1 MRRAWLAA
9 AAVLLAAA
17 AVAGCGPSA
26 QEQEPGLKAAL
37 RDLAKAVV
45 ANDKPTIQKYINVT
59 AGMAGSP
66 MAAKDAD
73 TPEGREALYEANRR
87 WIRLCFRDAGIQT
100 DADVETFMQAIRF
113 SIDGKNAWVT
123 FEIAAEGRRAAEIVT
138 WRLSNTDKGWLMFQY
153 ERQMKGK
160 R

>member
-9 AAVLLAAA
+9 AVLLAATA
-17 AVAGCGPSA
+17 AAAGCGPSA
-26 QEQEPGLKAAL
+26 KELEPGLKAML
-37 RDLAKAVV
+37 RELAKAVV
-45 ANDKPTIQKYINVT
+45 ANDKPVIQQFILVD

-87 WIRLCFRDAGIQT
+87 WIRLCFRDAGIQA
-100 DADVETFMQAIRF
+100 DADVETFMNAIRF
-113 SIDGKNAWVT
+113 SIDGINAWVT

-138 WRLSNTDKGWLMFQY
+138 WRLTRTEKGWRMFQY
-153 ERQMKGK
+153 ERKMKGM